1 MKTMNLEQAR
11 FNMIEQQIR
20 PWDVLDQKVLEVVAS
35 TPREL
40 FVPEA
45 QKQLAFVDMT
55 LPLGHDEFMMEPKL
69 EARLLQSLAIQPQD
83 DVLEIGTG
91 SGYLTACLAKLAAH
105 VYSVELYADFK
116 QAAQERLD
124 AAGISNITLWQGDA
138 AFGWPEHPGKYD
150 VIAVT
155 GSLPEY
161 DDCFEKMLNP
171 GGRLFIVAGDA
182 PAMQAM
188 LVTRS
193 GGNEFDRTV
202 LFETVIKPLVGR
214 SRKPAFEL

>member
-1 MKTMNLEQAR
+1 MNLEQAR

-45 QKQLAFVDMT
+45 QKQLAFVDMA

-83 DVLEIGTG
+83 KALEIGTG
-91 SGYLTACLAKLAAH
+91 SGYLTACLAELAAH
-105 VYSVELYADFK
+105 VHSVEIHEDLK

-124 AAGISNITLWQGDA
+124 AAGIKNITLWQGDA
-138 AFGWPEHPGKYD
+138 AFGWSEPPGKYD

-155 GSLPEY
+155 GSLPDY
-161 DDCFEKMLNP
+161 DNCFEQMLNP
-171 GGRLFIVAGDA
+171 GGRLFVVTGDA

-188 LVTRS
+188 LITRS
-193 GGNEFDRTV
+193 GSDEFDHTV
-202 LFETVIKPLVGR
+202 LFETVITPLVGR
-214 SRKPAFEL
+214 SREPAFEL

>member
-1 MKTMNLEQAR
+1 MNLEQAR

-35 TPREL
+35 TPREM

-45 QKQLAFVDMT
+45 QKPLAFVDMA

-83 DVLEIGTG
+83 EVLEIGTG

-105 VYSVELYADFK
+105 VYSVEIHEDFK

-124 AAGISNITLWQGDA
+124 AAEIKNITLWQGDA
-138 AFGWPEHPGKYD
+138 AFGWSEPPGKYD

-171 GGRLFIVAGDA
+171 GGRLFIVVGDA
-182 PAMQAM
+182 PAMQAR
-188 LVTRS
+188 LVTRATN
-193 GGNEFDRTV
+193 NEFDRTV
-202 LFETVIKPLVGR
+202 LFETVIKPLAGR
-214 SRKPAFEL
+214 GRKPVFEL